1 MARRNS
7 NLDRYREERRQQAAE
22 RRESILAAA
31 QKLFLEK
38 GLEKTSMQDIA
49 YAAHISRV
57 TLYRY
62 FPDLYRIAFEVHIRI
77 LEELIA
83 ISLRGIPEDTG
94 GQEAIRTALLNMI
107 WKYDQL
113 GDIYRFIGMFDH
125 LYARESPS
133 ADMSMWF
140 ADRISRLYVGQFT
153 EVMGSA
159 YSQEMYEKSVTIGNA
174 IASFM
179 QKMAARGELL
189 GEDQE
194 VPMRI
199 QIEHFE
205 EIITHYIDTVLFGA
219 A

>member
-7 NLDRYREERRQQAAE
+7 NLDRYREERRQQTAE
-22 RRESILAAA
+22 RRESILVAA
-31 QKLFLEK
+31 QDLFLTK

-49 YAAHISRV
+49 GATRISRV

-83 ISLRGIPEDTG
+83 ACLSGISEDAEGLET
-94 GQEAIRTALLNMI
+94 IRTALLNMI
-107 WKYDQL
+107 HRYDEL
-113 GDIYRFIGMFDH
+113 EDIYRFIGMFDH

-159 YSQEMYEKSVTIGNA
+159 YPQEMYEKSVTIGNT

-205 EIITHYIDTVLFGA
+205 EIITHYIDTVLLGA